1 MLLDEHD
8 RRLIDGWQR
17 DFPIAPAPFA
27 AIGATLALSE
37 SDVLARLAKLQQS
50 GALSRVGA
58 IVRPNTVGASTLAA
72 ISVPAERL
80 EAAAA
85 AVVAEPGVNHAYE
98 REHAYNIWFVVTASN
113 AAEVAAAI
121 ARIETSVGAPV
132 LVLPMLRDFHID
144 LGFSVFGGAA
154 IQRASAAV
162 KRASVANTPI
172 SVDARDRQLLGAM
185 EDGLELV
192 AHPFQRLAGRLG
204 WSERDTLDRLSALIA
219 SGVVSRF
226 GLVLRHRHFGYAA
239 NAMVVWDAPDERLE
253 QIAHGF
259 AARDFVTLCY
269 ERPRREG
276 WRYNLFTMIHGRER
290 DAALAHVAELVASAP
305 DIRDRAVLFSRRCFQ
320 QRGARLS
327 AA

>member
-1 MLLDEHD
+1 MLLDEQD

-17 DFPIAPAPFA
+17 DLPIVSAPFA
-27 AIGATLALSE
+27 AVGATLGLPE
-37 SDVLARLAKLQQS
+37 SDVLARLARLQQS

-58 IVRPNTVGASTLAA
+58 VVRPNTVGASTLAA
-72 ISVPAERL
+72 ISVPPERL

-85 AVVAEPGVNHAYE
+85 AIVVEPGVNHAYE
-98 REHAYNIWFVVTASN
+98 REHAYNLWFVVTAPD
-113 AAEVAAAI
+113 ATEVAEAI
-121 ARIETSVGAPV
+121 VRIEQRAGAPV
-132 LVLPMLRDFHID
+132 LVLPMLREFHID

-154 IQRASAAV
+154 V
-162 KRASVANTPI
+162 KRATAGATVAQ
-172 SVDARDRQLLGAM
+172 VDDQDRRLLGAM
-185 EDGLELV
+185 EDGLDLV
-192 AHPFQRLAGRLG
+192 ARPFQRIAGRLG
-204 WSERDTLDRLSALIA
+204 WSEGDVLERLAALVA

-226 GLVLRHRHFGYAA
+226 GLVLRHRHFGYGA
-239 NAMVVWDAPDERLE
+239 NAMVVWDLPDDRLE
-253 QIAHGF
+253 QIAQGF

-290 DAALAHVAELVASAP
+290 DTALAHVAELAGSAP
-305 DIRDRAVLFSRRCFQ
+305 EVRAHAVLFSRRCFR

>member
-27 AIGATLALSE
+27 AIGATLGLSE

-58 IVRPNTVGASTLAA
+58 VVRPNTVGASTLAA

-98 REHAYNIWFVVTASN
+98 REHAYNIWFVVTAPN

-121 ARIETSVGAPV
+121 ARIEASAGAPV
-132 LVLPMLRDFHID
+132 LALPMLRDFHID
-144 LGFSVFGGAA
+144 LGFSMFGGPTVK
-154 IQRASAAV
+154 RASAAN
-162 KRASVANTPI
+162 APTP
-172 SVDARDRQLLGAM
+172 VDAQDRRLLGAM
-185 EDGLELV
+185 EDGLDLV
-192 AHPFQRLAGRLG
+192 VHPFQRIAARLG
-204 WSERDTLDRLSALIA
+204 WSERDVIDRLSALIA

-239 NAMVVWDAPDERLE
+239 NAMVVWDAPDERLA
-253 QIAHGF
+253 QIAQGF

-290 DAALAHVAELVASAP
+290 DAALAHVAELAASAP
-305 DIRDRAVLFSRRCFQ
+305 DIRDHAVLFSRRCFQ

>member
-17 DFPIAPAPFA
+17 DFPIVSAPFA
-27 AIGATLALSE
+27 AIGATLGLSE
-37 SDVLARLAKLQQS
+37 SDVLGRLARLQQS

-58 IVRPNTVGASTLAA
+58 VVRPNTVGASTLAA

-80 EAAAA
+80 ESAAE

-98 REHAYNIWFVVTASN
+98 REHAYNIWFVVTAPD
-113 AAEVAAAI
+113 AEEVAAAI
-121 ARIETSVGAPV
+121 ARIEQRVGAPV

-144 LGFSVFGGAA
+144 LVFSLFGGAA
-154 IQRASAAV
+154 V
-162 KRASVANTPI
+162 KRTAAAGGAAK
-172 SVDARDRQLLGAM
+172 VDAQDRRLLGAM
-185 EDGLELV
+185 EDGLDLV
-192 AHPFQRLAGRLG
+192 ARPFQRVAGRLG
-204 WSERDTLDRLSALIA
+204 WSESDVLARLAALVA

-226 GLVLRHRHFGYAA
+226 GLVLRHRHFGYGA
-239 NAMVVWDAPDERLE
+239 NAMVVWDAPDDRLQE
-253 QIAHGF
+253 IAQRF

-276 WRYNLFTMIHGRER
+276 WRYNLFTMMHGRER
-290 DAALAHVAELVASAP
+290 EAALAHVEELVASAA
-305 DIRDRAVLFSRRCFQ
+305 DIRDHAVLFSRRCFR